1 MQTTSTT
8 RLRVLDLIR
17 GVAVLGILAVN
28 VANFAAPGSA
38 AVSPDLPHASSAADH
53 AAWLIT
59 FVLFE
64 GKMRA
69 LFSMLFGASLLLFIE
84 RMDAA
89 GRDGTWLQARRLL
102 WLMLFGYLH
111 FMLVWDG
118 DILFLYAVAGFV
130 ALLLRRWSPRQMV
143 LAAALTLTVWQG
155 WGLSIWGGSLG
166 DEAAVVSGKAA
177 PAAQKRYAADLALFR
192 ANDAQDAIDAKR
204 SWLSLAKH
212 KLTQRAPDPLG
223 LVGFN
228 WGETLPWMLIG
239 MALLKSGLFAGA
251 WPQRRIVQLAVA
263 GLALGGAV
271 TLAFTAWA
279 ASQHYPEIA
288 LRFAM
293 QFAGVLPHTA
303 MALGYAALLVLSSPL
318 PLAGGAGGGPVRAK
332 EASGAEQE
340 PTPNPSRK
348 REGDT
353 RLLRPIITL
362 RDQIEAAGRMAFS
375 NYLGT
380 SLVMAALCYGWGL
393 GLFGQFGAAQRW
405 TLVLLVWALILSWS
419 QPWLT
424 RYRQGP
430 LEWLWRS
437 LTEWRVLGFR
447 R

>member
-1 MQTTSTT
+1 MDPALSN
-8 RLRVLDLIR
+8 RLRSLDLIR

-53 AAWLIT
+53 AAWLVT

-69 LFSMLFGASLLLFIE
+69 LFSVLFGASLLLFIE
-84 RMDAA
+84 RMDAS
-89 GRDGTWLQARRLL
+89 GRDGARLQARRLL

-111 FMLVWDG
+111 FALLWDG
-118 DILFLYAVAGFV
+118 DILFLYAVVGLL
-130 ALLLRRWSPRQMV
+130 ALLLRHWSPRQMV
-143 LAAALTLTVWQG
+143 LGAALTLTVWQG
-155 WGLSIWGGSLG
+155 WGASIWGGSLA
-166 DEAAVVSGKAA
+166 DEAAVVSGAA
-177 PAAQKRYAADLALFR
+177 SPAAQQRRAADLAWFR
-192 ANDAQDAIDAKR
+192 AEDAKDVTDAKR
-204 SWLSLAKH
+204 SWLSLAET
-212 KLTQRAPDPLG
+212 KLTERPGAPLN

-239 MALLKSGLFAGA
+239 MALLKSGFFAEA
-251 WPQRRIVQLAVA
+251 WPRRRTVQLAVG
-263 GLALGGAV
+263 GLGLGGAA

-279 ASQHYPEIA
+279 ASRQYPEIA
-288 LRFAM
+288 TRFAM
-293 QFAGVLPHTA
+293 EFAGVLPHTA
-303 MALGYAALLVLSSPL
+303 MALGYAALLVLAAP
-318 PLAGGAGGGPVRAK
+318 
-332 EASGAEQE
+332 
-340 PTPNPSRK
+340 
-348 REGDT
+348 
-353 RLLRPIITL
+353 RLLRWVPGQML
-362 RDQIEAAGRMAFS
+362 EAAGRMAFS

-380 SLVMAALCYGWGL
+380 SLVMAALCSGWGL

-419 QPWLT
+419 QPWLS
-424 RYRQGP
+424 RFRQGP

>member
-1 MQTTSTT
+1 MSPAPID
-8 RLRVLDLIR
+8 RLRSLDLIR

-38 AVSPDLPHASSAADH
+38 AVSPDLPLASSAANH
-53 AAWLIT
+53 AAWLLT
-59 FVLFE
+59 CVLFE

-84 RMDAA
+84 RMNAA
-89 GRDGTWLQARRLL
+89 GRDGARLQARRLL

-111 FMLVWDG
+111 FALLWDG
-118 DILFLYAVAGFV
+118 DILFLYAAVGFV
-130 ALLLRRWSPRQMV
+130 ALMLRHWSPRQMV

-155 WGLSIWGGSLG
+155 WGLSIWGGSLA
-166 DEAAVVSGKAA
+166 DEAAVIAGTAS
-177 PAAQKRYAADLALFR
+177 PAAQKRHAADLAKFR
-192 ANDAQDAIDAKR
+192 AEDAKDMIDAKR
-204 SWLSLAKH
+204 SWLSLAKT
-212 KLTQRAPDPLG
+212 KLTERPGAPLN

-239 MALLKSGLFAGA
+239 MALLKSGFFAGT
-251 WPQRRIVQLAVA
+251 WPRRRTVQLAVG
-263 GLALGGAV
+263 GLGLGGAA

-279 ASQHYPEIA
+279 ASHQYPEIA
-288 LRFAM
+288 MRFAM
-293 QFAGVLPHTA
+293 EFAGVLPHTA
-303 MALGYAALLVLSSPL
+303 MALGYAALLVLTARRMLEWAPGQML
-318 PLAGGAGGGPVRAK
+318 
-332 EASGAEQE
+332 
-340 PTPNPSRK
+340 
-348 REGDT
+348 
-353 RLLRPIITL
+353 
-362 RDQIEAAGRMAFS
+362 EAAGRMAFS

-380 SLVMAALCYGWGL
+380 SLIMTALCYGSGL

-437 LTEWRVLGFR
+437 LTEGRVLVLR